1 MLGYNFSFTPRS
13 IAGAKNPPQLNR
25 KCYGVD
31 LSQLTDEEIL
41 AKGIDLSYLID
52 AYRNLHLDD
61 FFFSSFFEKLTG
73 VGYVRKMIEAGK
85 AADAIKARWQP
96 DVHRFKQQRKPY
108 LLYPE

>member
-1 MLGYNFSFTPRS
+1 MASTSAN
-13 IAGAKNPPQLNR
+13 
-25 KCYGVD
+25 
-31 LSQLTDEEIL
+31 
-41 AKGIDLSYLID
+41 YLID

-85 AADAIKARWQP
+85 SADAIKARWQP